1 MIPAS
6 ILIISSD
13 SETQSLLQQAIAKK
27 CTCPTSAAAG
37 KSAAL
42 NCFDP
47 QTHELIFIDSRTV
60 DPKLLTTLAD
70 IQSPLKNHTVVL
82 LSHGRKISL
91 GMEDEIP
98 GIYEILHWPA
108 SGQHL
113 ASCIDRALERCMLIR
128 EKKQLQLDC
137 RCHKIFA
144 KIAGQSKNMQKILDS
159 ISTLAHGNETVF
171 ITGESGTGKELAAR
185 TLHRLSSRSGSPFIR
200 VHCPSLPEESL
211 IDEIFFR
218 ASDTALQTT
227 DSHTFLNRARG
238 GTLFLDEIGDIS
250 SRIQDKL
257 LEYLKETPEP
267 SYRSANIRLLIAT
280 NRDLGKKTESHA
292 FSKELFEILSTRHIH
307 LPPLRRRPEDIP
319 PLAHFLLE
327 KQAYKLKRYG
337 RYISPELMKRLMAH
351 PWEGNIR
358 ELENTIIHGL
368 LFSSSQEIGPD
379 DVLLSG
385 PKPLGP
391 CSAALHQD
399 NYRDA
404 KEEAL
409 KGFNHI
415 YIGRLLK
422 RSNGNISLAA
432 RACGLERQALQQI
445 MKRYDIS
452 PVPYRPKTGCDG
464 GYPE

>member
-13 SETQSLLQQAIAKK
+13 PETQSILQQAIASR
-27 CTCPTSAAAG
+27 CSCPTSTASG
-37 KSAAL
+37 ETAAL
-42 NCFDP
+42 HCFAP
-47 QTHELIFIDSRTV
+47 QSHELVFIDTRTAE
-60 DPKLLTTLAD
+60 PELMARLSG
-70 IQSPLKNHTVVL
+70 IQSPFKNHTIVL
-82 LSHGRKISL
+82 LSHDRRL
-91 GMEDEIP
+91 IP
-98 GIYEILHWPA
+98 EMANEAPAVYEILPWPS
-108 SGQHL
+108 SGELL
-113 ASCIDRALERCMLIR
+113 APCIDRALERCMLIR

-137 RCHKIFA
+137 RCHRIFA
-144 KIAGQSKNMQKILDS
+144 KIAGQSKTMQQILDR

-185 TLHRLSSRSGSPFIR
+185 TLHRLSSRSEGPFIR
-200 VHCPSLPEESL
+200 VHCPSLPKESL
-211 IDEIFFR
+211 EHEIFGR
-218 ASDTALQTT
+218 PADPAPAT
-227 DSHTFLNRARG
+227 DSPAFLNRARG
-238 GTLFLDEIGDIS
+238 GTLFLDEIGDLTPEA
-250 SRIQDKL
+250 QQKL
-257 LEYLKETPEP
+257 LEYLKGSQAPSCASPEV
-267 SYRSANIRLLIAT
+267 RLLIAT
-280 NRDLGKKTESHA
+280 NRDLEKKTEGHG
-292 FSKELFEILSTRHIH
+292 FNKELFDVLRTRHIH
-307 LPPLRRRPEDIP
+307 LPPLRKRPEDIP
-319 PLAHFLLE
+319 PLAHFILE

-391 CSAALHQD
+391 CSAALHQN

-422 RSNGNISLAA
+422 RSKGNISLAA

-452 PVPYRPKTGCDG
+452 PVPYRPGTGCEG